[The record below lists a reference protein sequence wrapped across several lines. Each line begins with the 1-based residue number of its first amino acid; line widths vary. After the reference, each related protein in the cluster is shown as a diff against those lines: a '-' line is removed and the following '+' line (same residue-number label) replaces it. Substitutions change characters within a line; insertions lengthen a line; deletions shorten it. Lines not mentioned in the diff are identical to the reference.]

1 MHHTYTYTSCDNQTP
16 VGSILAAPCQPILS
30 ETEGSEGSDRIE
42 IREMPG
48 PRDSRAAL
56 KLLRAISKAYGRV
69 VLRRGPA
76 RPLPAT
82 SWAASSHRY
91 GRKLKSF
98 GDRAFPLHL
107 WIVVRTVQCVQGW

>member
-48 PRDSRAAL
+48 PRDLQGGSQATQGNMEG
-56 KLLRAISKAYGRV
+56 IWSGGSQEGT
-69 VLRRGPA
+69 GPA
-76 RPLPAT
+76 ITCDFLGCQFSPVWP
-82 SWAASSHRY
+82 
-91 GRKLKSF
+91 
-98 GDRAFPLHL
+98 
-107 WIVVRTVQCVQGW
+107 